1 MTTDKKDLSQP
12 SSVSTNK
19 KGKEENGKT
28 KQVDNAI
35 SPEVTTTSDT
45 SQYVSSA
52 QSVSQTSTHNKGND
66 VEKNTQKNFSKTDR
80 TSEGKRDT
88 TTGSTSSSKKGGTGL
103 ALLAILI
110 ALGVGAGG
118 YYVGQQ
124 QVANLEQK
132 IAALS
137 VPQPQVIEQ
146 QNDDSLRDELTQ
158 LKQDYQ
164 GLSNQV
170 EDFVQRQRDEQQS
183 LTSLQEQVAKINN
196 VIKAEPNDWILSE
209 ADFLLNNAL
218 RKLVLDSDVDTAIA
232 LLQVASQSLE
242 QVPDARVVGVRKA
255 LNDDLKQ
262 LLAVNNIDQNAIM
275 QRLSM
280 LANNI
285 DELEIL
291 NVNFGDN
298 TDNVQLSDSMLD
310 WKENVKKSAVSFL
323 NHFIRITPRSQ
334 NDKALL
340 APNQDIYLR
349 ENIRLR
355 LQIAILAVPRQQ
367 NELYKQSLEAVAA
380 WVRSYFNTN
389 TEAAKDFL
397 QQVDN
402 LMEQSIYVDV
412 PTKLSSLTL
421 LDELLHRQGQNLQ
434 RIELRA
440 DKALTEDS
448 DQQADKLILEEQAE
462 QDALTEQEQSENTS
476 QHSEAEDEQSQ
487 PVEAEKSAEPVA
499 TEHDTQPVE

>member
-1 MTTDKKDLSQP
+1 MTTDKKDLAQQN
-12 SSVSTNK
+12 SSVPNK
-19 KGKEENGKT
+19 EQGKEENNKA
-28 KQVDNAI
+28 KKVDNAK
-35 SPEVTTTSDT
+35 SSEVTPRVATSNNM
-45 SQYVSSA
+45 SST
-52 QSVSQTSTHNKGND
+52 QSVSQTSTHKKGND
-66 VEKNTQKNFSKTDR
+66 VEKNTPKNNVKTDR
-80 TSEGKRDT
+80 TLDNQQAVS
-88 TTGSTSSSKKGGTGL
+88 SHSSSKKGGTGL

-124 QVANLEQK
+124 QVASLEQK
-132 IAALS
+132 IADLAS
-137 VPQPQVIEQ
+137 SQPQVVEAQ
-146 QNDDSLRDELTQ
+146 QDDRLTQ
-158 LKQDYQ
+158 QLQQLNQDYQ
-164 GLSNQV
+164 TLNNKLT
-170 EDFVQRQRDEQQS
+170 EFAQRQSGEQQS
-183 LTSLQEQVAKINN
+183 FETLQEQVNKINN
-196 VIKAEPNDWILSE
+196 VIKAEPSDWLLSE

-218 RKLVLDSDVDTAIA
+218 RKLVLDGDVDTAIA

-242 QVPDARVVGVRKA
+242 QVSDARIVSVRKA

-323 NHFIRITPRSQ
+323 NHFIRITPKSQ

-421 LDELLHRQGQNLQ
+421 LDELLHRQGQSLQ
-434 RIELRA
+434 RIEIRA

-462 QDALTEQEQSENTS
+462 QNALAEQEDNSSQNTAT
-476 QHSEAEDEQSQ
+476 EEIQSQ
-487 PVEAEKSAEPVA
+487 PAETEKSAEPVTSVNDSQTA
-499 TEHDTQPVE
+499 E